1 MKKTFYLFAI
11 ILLFSL
17 IIVSAQETSLSSIET
32 KVYYFYKPGCTHCQ
46 NVDDSGI
53 LTQISSLQG
62 VKLDQMNVLEQ
73 DARDKFDFFANGFE
87 ISDKIGTPFM
97 VIEKNNQYSY
107 LLGDKPIIDK
117 SNDSIL
123 NFNQMPFNNS
133 PKINALTIGTIIIAA
148 LIDSI
153 NPCAFGVLLLL
164 MATLLSLGSSKRAL
178 KAGLLYSLVIFIS
191 YLAAG
196 IGILRIINYS
206 QSILYY
212 ITIIA
217 GGLIFIGGLI
227 EIKDFL
233 WYGKGFSL
241 KIPEKAK
248 PLLERTMHKGTLPA
262 ILFLGIL
269 VTLVEL
275 PCTGGIY
282 LGILSFMSVNQV
294 SGFGYLI
301 LYNLIFILPLIIIT
315 FLIYK
320 GERIESIKTWVERNK
335 RWMRLFAGLIM
346 LFLALYLLK
355 VF

>member
-1 MKKTFYLFAI
+1 MKKTLYLFAI

-17 IIVSAQETSLSSIET
+17 IIVSAQEASITPIET
-32 KVYYFYKPGCTHCQ
+32 SVYYFYRPGCSHCQ
-46 NVDDSGI
+46 NVDDSGV
-53 LTQISSLQG
+53 LTQISSIQG
-62 VKLDQMNVLEQ
+62 VKLYQMNVLEQ
-73 DARDKFDFFANGFE
+73 DARDKFDFFANGFD
-87 ISDKIGTPFM
+87 ISDKVGTPFM
-97 VIEKNNQYSY
+97 VIEKNNQYYY
-107 LLGDKPIIDK
+107 LLGDSPIIEK
-117 SNDSIL
+117 SKDSIL
-123 NFNQMPFNNS
+123 NFHSMPFNTS
-133 PKINALTIGTIIIAA
+133 PQKNALTIGTIIIAA

-178 KAGLLYSLVIFIS
+178 KAGLLYSLVIFLS

-196 IGILRIINYS
+196 IGILRIINYN

-212 ITIIA
+212 ITVIA
-217 GGLIFIGGLI
+217 GALIFIGGLI
-227 EIKDFL
+227 ELKDFI

-241 KIPEKAK
+241 RIPDKAK
-248 PLLERTMHKGTLPA
+248 PLLERTMHKGTIPA
-262 ILFLGIL
+262 ILILGIL

-282 LGILSFMSVNQV
+282 LGILSLMSVNQIH
-294 SGFGYLI
+294 GLGYLV
-301 LYNLIFILPLIIIT
+301 LYNLIFILPLVVIT

-320 GERIESIKTWVERNK
+320 GEKIEGIKAWVENNK

-346 LFLALYLLK
+346 IFLALYLLK